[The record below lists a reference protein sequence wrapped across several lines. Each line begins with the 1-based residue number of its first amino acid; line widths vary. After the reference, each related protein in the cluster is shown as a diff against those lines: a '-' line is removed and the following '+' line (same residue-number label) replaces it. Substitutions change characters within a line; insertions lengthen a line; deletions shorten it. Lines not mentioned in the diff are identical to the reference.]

1 MLACVCHS
9 LSLWMACLHRW
20 PISSRARWIAL
31 RPART
36 TSSSPP
42 LPAYL
47 RAPSSITDSTTLK
60 LRPGHGDGG
69 VELLSLPPSQSPLLT
84 AAWGL
89 FLEMPFVS
97 WPPFSRLY
105 PQPCVVLCLASWG
118 SGLFSTLHVHRCS
131 LVSHGMHTSVTVV
144 TLCVCHPFVQQ

>member
-1 MLACVCHS
+1 MLTCICHS
-9 LSLWMACLHRW
+9 LSLDGLSPSLAGLVQA
-20 PISSRARWIAL
+20 PWIAL

-42 LPAYL
+42 VCPLTSALPA
-47 RAPSSITDSTTLK
+47 PSPTASTEAAAWA
-60 LRPGHGDGG
+60 RGWG
-69 VELLSLPPSQSPLLT
+69 VDLLSLPPSQSPLLT

-97 WPPFSRLY
+97 WSPFSRLY
-105 PQPCVVLCLASWG
+105 PQPRVVLCLASWG
-118 SGLFSTLHVHRCS
+118 SGLFSTLHVLRCS